1 MTNTYDTNT
10 NIQSTM
16 SEIKDLMQKYNA
28 CLAGQLDGDENT
40 YADKA
45 VEVAETI
52 GLTEEDVMEMTT
64 TTIWY

>member
-1 MTNTYDTNT
+1 MTNAYDTNT